1 MKVFTMRAPSE
12 SGADSGAEM
21 EGDTG
26 ESGAA
31 AMVTSCKIED
41 AGNSSTAVTQRQASQ
56 RKLLARRESVRGDK

>member
-1 MKVFTMRAPSE
+1 MRAPSE

-31 AMVTSCKIED
+31 AMV
-41 AGNSSTAVTQRQASQ
+41 N
-56 RKLLARRESVRGDK
+56 LLEN